1 MSNAQDDTEQQVCLQ
16 CRKNAPLL
24 GVHVKNEMRRK
35 HEIAT
40 IITIEIFNETFEGI
54 I

>member
-35 HEIAT
+35 HEIA
-40 IITIEIFNETFEGI
+40 IHNHNRDFQRNF
-54 I
+54 